1 MSQFGTRLKELRL
14 SKKMSQEDLAKI
26 LGMKRENVS
35 HYERGLTTNVPSDVL
50 EKVSN
55 YFNVSADYLLG
66 RETSTLTGKDAI
78 DFKDFMDNSV
88 DMTFFGEDMTE
99 AEMQRLKDIMIATFF
114 EKLEERK
121 NKENN
126 SNGK

>member
-1 MSQFGTRLKELRL
+1 MGANSLYKWKNQQPTI
-14 SKKMSQEDLAKI
+14 DKI
-26 LGMKRENVS
+26 
-35 HYERGLTTNVPSDVL
+35 ERVADF
-50 EKVSN
+50 
-55 YFNVSADYLLG
+55 FNVSTNYLLG
-66 RETSTLTGKDAI
+66 RDTSTLSKKDAI
-78 DFKDFMDNSV
+78 DFQDFMENSV

-126 SNGK
+126 SNGKWNPVTA